1 MMKKNSSIARWIC
14 LTLVVAMA
22 CVMVPTLAAAAPP
35 VTAPAGTCSFA
46 TPCSVSSQLTDAQS
60 CILSTELSRIAST
73 PSDLALTTFS
83 SLIPLYRGDYGGH
96 HDRCRRARHH
106 CWERCN
112 DSRHPHRCMERCMDN
127 RGCR

>member
-35 VTAPAGTCSFA
+35 VTAPAGTCSITA
-46 TPCSVSSQLTDAQS
+46 PCSVDFQLTDAQS
-60 CILSTELSRIAST
+60 CILSTELSRLTAT
-73 PSDLALTTFS
+73 PSDLALTSFS
-83 SLIPLYRGDYGGH
+83 TVIPLYRGHY
-96 HDRCRRARHH
+96 DRCRRARHH

-112 DSRHPHRCMERCMDN
+112 DNRHPHRCMERCMDN

>member
-1 MMKKNSSIARWIC
+1 MMKKNNSLARWIC
-14 LTLVVAMA
+14 LTLVMVMA
-22 CVMVPTLAAAAPP
+22 GVMSPSLAAA
-35 VTAPAGTCSFA
+35 APAGTCSFKA
-46 TPCSVSSQLTDAQS
+46 PCTVSSQLSDAQS
-60 CILSTELSRIAST
+60 CILSAELARLAAT
-73 PSDLALTTFS
+73 PSDLALTSFS
-83 SLIPLYRGDYGGH
+83 TVIPLYHGH